1 MGHEDPRTTQ
11 AYLHADMTIKEQALA
26 RVQPRG
32 TSPGRY
38 QAPDTLLAYLDN
50 L

>member
-1 MGHEDPRTTQ
+1 
-11 AYLHADMTIKEQALA
+11 MTIKERALA
-26 RVQPRG
+26 LVHPHT

-38 QAPDTLLAYLDN
+38 QAPDTLLTFLDN